1 MHYNYLQW
9 KFKFLRW
16 EMFIWSID
24 DDSSMISYILS
35 RKHSVKCVN
44 TLLTLDI
51 VFYIYIFKVL
61 LLYEYYSNSFL

>member
-1 MHYNYLQW
+1 
-9 KFKFLRW
+9 
-16 EMFIWSID
+16 MFIWSID

-35 RKHSVKCVN
+35 QKHSVKCVN

-51 VFYIYIFKVL
+51 VFYIYIFMVL